1 MSQQMEEKALA
12 TPVRSSY
19 SRAARKIIFV
29 KMLCSPVF
37 VAFYLF
43 FCVVLY
49 RFCMLGNVKKRGS
62 LLVVCAVI
70 FLLYLTA
77 YIVRICRM
85 KVCDSLPEADAP
97 VKSYGFYRKYFY
109 AFSRR
114 GRIYIKEC
122 DDKERDYLRLKYAKL
137 PRHKA
142 FFWKI
147 PAIVILILT
156 TVMTIT
162 AITRDVVQLRGK
174 LAWYLFDMYHTPI
187 ISEADTEEDT
197 ADDCPEPVV
206 ITEQKHVRKYV
217 RNIDFGTNVYTIDE
231 NNVLWG
237 RGRNNYG
244 QLGQGTQD
252 YDIHDDM
259 VKIAENVIHIDF
271 AQEGFLIYLT
281 EDNKLYGLGNAGCGA
296 LQEYN
301 EFDWDKFMNGEH
313 YIVST
318 PKLLMEDVRYAVC
331 GRADVAA
338 IKNDRTVWT
347 WGTIYINGGYMSSDV
362 YYVKEPKQ
370 ILEDAAVVTGG
381 WFNHAALLYDGTVWT
396 WGYNSAGNCGV
407 EGEEVISEPVQVA
420 EDVQM
425 VWTGRL
431 DPDDEFQFNN
441 TIIQK
446 RDGSYWGCGEKI
458 GDEER
463 VVNGAEADYTAIC
476 SSEFQEIDS
485 IWGFIKSVRGE

>member
-1 MSQQMEEKALA
+1 MSQRMEEKAGA
-12 TPVRSSY
+12 TPVKSFY

-29 KMLCSPVF
+29 KMLCNPVF
-37 VAFYLF
+37 VEFYLF

-49 RFCMLGNVKKRGS
+49 RFCMLGNVRKRGS
-62 LLVVCAVI
+62 ILAVCAVI
-70 FLLYLTA
+70 FLLYLIA

-85 KVCDSLPEADAP
+85 KVCDSLPEAEAL
-97 VKSYGFYRKYFY
+97 VRSYGFYKKYFY
-109 AFSRR
+109 AFSQQ
-114 GRIYIKEC
+114 GRVYIKEC

-162 AITRDVVQLRGK
+162 AITKDVVQLRGK

-197 ADDCPEPVV
+197 ADDSPAPVV
-206 ITEQKHVRKYV
+206 MTEQKYV
-217 RNIDFGTNVYTIDE
+217 RNIDFG
-231 NNVLWG
+231 
-237 RGRNNYG
+237 
-244 QLGQGTQD
+244 
-252 YDIHDDM
+252 
-259 VKIAENVIHIDF
+259 
-271 AQEGFLIYLT
+271 
-281 EDNKLYGLGNAGCGA
+281 
-296 LQEYN
+296 
-301 EFDWDKFMNGEH
+301 
-313 YIVST
+313 ST

-347 WGTIYINGGYMSSDV
+347 WETIYINGGYMSSDV

-370 ILEDAAVVTGG
+370 ILEDVAVVTGG

-431 DPDDEFQFNN
+431 NPDDEFQFNN

-446 RDGSYWGCGEKI
+446 RDGSYWG
-458 GDEER
+458 
-463 VVNGAEADYTAIC
+463 
-476 SSEFQEIDS
+476 
-485 IWGFIKSVRGE
+485 FIKSVRGE